1 MDFQDWFNKEMFKQI
16 NFKDLKN
23 ELKVRGFDT

>member
-23 ELKVRGFDT
+23 ESKVHGFDT

>member
-16 NFKDLKN
+16 NFKDLNN